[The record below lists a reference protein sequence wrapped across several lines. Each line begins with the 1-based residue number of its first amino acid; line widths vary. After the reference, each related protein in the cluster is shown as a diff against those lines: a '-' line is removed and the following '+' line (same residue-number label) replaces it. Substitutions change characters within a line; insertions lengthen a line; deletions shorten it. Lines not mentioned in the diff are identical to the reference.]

1 MDAFVLGNGENVAQ
15 HVPEPQYKQLA
26 DGSNSLGEGWKV
38 PPIPAEVFSTNSDDS
53 DWVNRQCTVHPREC
67 FEQRIKLTGG
77 IEKILNI
84 TFILAVGFRENTP
97 FPPFYERAKAKGWKT
112 LTVPCGHEVMLDR
125 PEELTKILLDA
136 SYETSV
142 AAGATQ

>member
-1 MDAFVLGNGENVAQ
+1 M
-15 HVPEPQYKQLA
+15 
-26 DGSNSLGEGWKV
+26 
-38 PPIPAEVFSTNSDDS
+38 
-53 DWVNRQCTVHPREC
+53 HPREC

-77 IEKILNI
+77 TEKVRNI
-84 TFILAVGFRENTP
+84 TFILALGFRENTP
-97 FPPFYERAKAKGWKT
+97 FPPFYETAKAKGWKT